1 MRQTEINA
9 NDYPSQL
16 KNKAEFISQY
26 FTAFAMPALD
36 VYASEPLNY
45 RMRAEFRVWHD
56 GDNLYHI
63 MFDQDTKQK
72 YSVETFP
79 SASVLINQVMA
90 DLIDLLKNNEIAR
103 RKIFQVD
110 YLSSLSG
117 KIVVSL
123 LYHKT
128 LNDEWTAEMQ
138 SILGELRKKYDI
150 DIIGRAKKQ
159 KITLDKDYL
168 METLTISGRDYQF
181 KHIEN
186 SFTQPNAKVNIKM
199 IEWAI
204 DATKDCQGD
213 LLELYCGL
221 GNFTLPMAQ
230 NFKRVLATEIA
241 KSSVAA
247 AQFNMAINNIDNVT
261 VLRMSSE
268 EFVQAQ
274 QQTRQF
280 RRLEGIELSEFDCQT
295 ILVDP
300 PRSGLDDETL
310 NMVKEYTNIVYIS
323 CNPETLKQNLETLSL
338 THSVTKF
345 ALFDQFP
352 YTHHSECGV
361 FLTKKP

>member
-1 MRQTEINA
+1 MRQTDINA
-9 NDYPSQL
+9 KDYPNQL
-16 KNKAEFISQY
+16 QNKVEFLSQY
-26 FTAFAMPALD
+26 FAAFAMPTLD
-36 VYASEPLNY
+36 VYASEPLHY
-45 RMRAEFRVWHD
+45 RMRAEFRVWHE

-63 MFDQDTKQK
+63 MFDQETKQK
-72 YSVETFP
+72 YQVEAFP
-79 SASVLINQVMA
+79 PASQLINQVMA
-90 DLIDLLKNNEIAR
+90 DLIHLLKNNEIAR
-103 RKIFQVD
+103 RKLFQID

-117 KIVVSL
+117 EIVVSL

-128 LNDEWTAEMQ
+128 LDENWTAEMQ
-138 SILGELRKKYDI
+138 SILTELRKQYKI
-150 DIIGRAKKQ
+150 DLIGRAKNQ
-159 KITLDKDYL
+159 KIVLDKDFL
-168 METLTISGRDYQF
+168 LESLTIKGRDYQF

-204 DATKDCQGD
+204 DATKDCHGD

-247 AQFNMAINNIDNVT
+247 AQFNIATNHIDNVT
-261 VLRMSSE
+261 ILRMSSE
-268 EFVQAQ
+268 EFVEAQ
-274 QQTRQF
+274 QQKRQF
-280 RRLEGIELSEFDCQT
+280 RRLEGINLSEYDCQT

-310 NMVKEYTNIVYIS
+310 HMVKEYANIVYIS
-323 CNPETLKQNLETLSL
+323 CNPETLKDNLVTLSL
-338 THSVTKF
+338 THEVSRF

-361 FLTKKP
+361 FLRKKP